1 MLGPHAQGARC
12 TAACSAALLGQP
24 REGAAMSS
32 DIPGG
37 FPPGALVAIN
47 GVTGKVASIEGTS
60 SSELIDVNGEKAQL
74 IEWNAESGE
83 WLAVTFQGCVFRVA
97 KHCCFLL
104 TPEELEGCDL
114 TAGPSSV
121 SEELVHQMSDLLVEK
136 GFATMNVLLSS
147 QQRTEVF
154 SVVKGLEEDDLF
166 TRLPAQFEAGYLG
179 KSGKGKVA
187 LLESLKDETPLGL
200 LASALPAQDQSYTL
214 FSQLLQP
221 HVLEHFGFNIYSR
234 TNLLLRLS
242 FSSTADE
249 AKYVPPAA
257 QSKEADAFL
266 AMMSRKRLCLLH
278 FLGPAAG
285 ELRLIPRAAE
295 CAEVT
300 LSAEPNTLV
309 IFITDQYDYSY
320 AAQGESLT
328 LQTFFLSEPLQ
339 FEFQGTGGSDVEVL
353 GKEPA
358 IPGAPPPAGEH
369 VIVAGMASRDPCCA
383 DMHEKLWSAVRHA
396 GCDGFLEIPVTR
408 FDVGTYIDYSDQQR
422 AVSQG
427 KSYCRHQGHV
437 EGIDIFDAGFFNVPE
452 QEAFGMDPEQR
463 VLMETGWL
471 SMAHAGYDKKKLHKD
486 SAHLGVFVGIS
497 GSDWRDC
504 CQVPSAN
511 GVPETFIANRFSY
524 AINLKGPSFIMNT
537 ACSASLV
544 ATHSAKIH
552 LLQPTDPLD
561 GCICAG
567 ISLNLSPGTWAGNCA
582 GNMLSFGGRSFTFN
596 GSADGYGRGEGSAA
610 MVIWKGEYSP
620 NNDPPTYALLA
631 GSHTNSDGRSASLT
645 APNGPAQQRLLRA
658 VLTETQLQ
666 AVEID
671 VYEAHGTGTSLGDPI
686 EVGAVRKVMNKRE
699 HPCMISCSKTNL
711 GHLEGGAGMSA
722 FCKCIMAV
730 MHSECAPNQHL
741 REQNPHLDI
750 EGWPANLLMEAQ
762 PMKADPSYVGVSGF
776 GYGGTNSHA
785 LAYGKNMVTSRGTNQ
800 KYMMNAVY
808 KKIKAASV
816 PEVWMDGDNYEEW
829 ATSGVPHLLAAP
841 GKTYHIELLAEGKA
855 VWREAALP
863 EISDT
868 VSSFQI
874 LGSFS
879 NWDRLPLEPSRDV
892 EGLYTYEVTL
902 GSKGRESFQISV
914 DNDPELVL
922 YPETPSCTRKATP
935 VLGPSQ
941 APSQEYAWVMKGDSG
956 ARYRVEVFKSGP
968 ATSVTWLRVIDQV
981 EAVQDLVQE

>member
-1 MLGPHAQGARC
+1 M
-12 TAACSAALLGQP
+12 SA
-24 REGAAMSS
+24 EV
-32 DIPGG
+32 PGG
-37 FPPGALVAIN
+37 FPPGALVAIS
-47 GVTGKVASIEGTS
+47 GVTGKVASIEGTL
-60 SSELIDVNGEKAQL
+60 SSELVDVNGQKAQL
-74 IEWNAESGE
+74 IEWNAERRE
-83 WLAVTFQGCVFRVA
+83 WLAVSFQGCVFHVA
-97 KHCCFLL
+97 QQNCFLL

-114 TAGPSSV
+114 TLGPSSV
-121 SEELVHQMSDLLVEK
+121 SQELVRQMSDLLVEK
-136 GFATMNVLLSS
+136 GFATMKVLLSS
-147 QQRTEVF
+147 QQRAEVF
-154 SVVKGLEEDDLF
+154 GVVKGLEEDDLF
-166 TRLPAQFEAGYLG
+166 TRLPAHFEAGYLG
-179 KSGKGKVA
+179 KGGKAKVA
-187 LLESLKDETPLGL
+187 LLESLKDETPSRL
-200 LASALPAQDQSYTL
+200 LASALPAQDQGYTL
-214 FSQLLQP
+214 FSQFLQP
-221 HVLEHFGFNIYSR
+221 HVHEHFGFSIYSR

-242 FSSTADE
+242 FSNPADE
-249 AKYVPPAA
+249 AKYLAPPA

-266 AMMSRKRLCLLH
+266 AIMSRKRLCLLH
-278 FLGPAAG
+278 FLGPAVG

-295 CAEVT
+295 GAEVT

-309 IFITDQYDYSY
+309 IFVTDQYEYSY
-320 AAQGESLT
+320 EPHGEALT
-328 LQTFFLSEPLQ
+328 LQTFFLSEPLE
-339 FEFQGTGGSDVEVL
+339 FEYHGLGGSQIEVL
-353 GKEPA
+353 GKESVVPE
-358 IPGAPPPAGEH
+358 APPPAGEH
-369 VIVAGMASRDPCCA
+369 VVVTGMASRDPCCA

-408 FDVGTYIDYSDQQR
+408 FDVSAYIDYDDQQR

-452 QEAFGMDPEQR
+452 QEAYGMDPEQR

-471 SMAHAGYDKKKLHKD
+471 SMAHAGFDKKKLHKD
-486 SAHLGVFVGIS
+486 SAHFGVFVGIS

-552 LLQPTDPLD
+552 LLLPTDPLD
-561 GCICAG
+561 GCVCAG

-610 MVIWKGEYSP
+610 MVIHKGEYSP
-620 NNDPPTYALLA
+620 HSDPPTYALLA
-631 GSHTNSDGRSASLT
+631 GTHTNSDGRSASLT

-658 VLTETQLQ
+658 VLSETQLQ
-666 AVEID
+666 PVEID

-686 EVGAVRKVMNKRE
+686 EVGAVRKVLNQRM

-741 REQNPHLDI
+741 KEQNPHLDI

-762 PMKADPSYVGVSGF
+762 AMKADASYVGVSGF

-785 LAYGKNMVTSRGTNQ
+785 LAYGKNMVTSRGTSQ
-800 KYMMNAVY
+800 KFMMKSVY
-808 KKIKAASV
+808 KRIKAASV

-829 ATSGVPHLLAAP
+829 ATSGVPHLSAAP
-841 GKTYHIELLAEGKA
+841 GKTYHVELLQDGKA
-855 VWREAALP
+855 VWREAARP
-863 EISDT
+863 DISDT
-868 VSSFQI
+868 VKAFQI

-879 NWDRLPLEPSRDV
+879 NWEMLTLAPSRDV

-902 GSKGRESFQISV
+902 GTKGQESFQISV
-914 DNDPELVL
+914 DNDRELVL
-922 YPETPSCTRKATP
+922 YPETPRCTRKAMP
-935 VLGPSQ
+935 VLGPAP
-941 APSQEYAWVMKGDSG
+941 APSQEHAWVIKGDSG

-968 ATSVTWLRVIDQV
+968 VTSVTWLRVVDPV
-981 EAVQDLVQE
+981 ETVQDMVQE